1 VPELPEVETIRRDL
15 LPIVVG
21 CTITEA
27 WVSPNAQRLIQLL
40 PPDEFCRQIAG
51 RRIEDIER
59 RGKYL
64 LFRLDRGLLWGVHL
78 RMTGRLLHDAN
89 ACPETPYL
97 RATFRLASPER
108 PPQADSRRDGA
119 WLCFVDLRKFGTMW
133 LVDDESLV
141 TGRLGPEPLSEE
153 FTPAYLH
160 ALLKRRSGPVKGA
173 LLDQRAIAGI
183 GNIYADEALFR
194 AGINPTRA
202 ANSLSKHGAARLH
215 EGIREALELALGDR
229 GSSFRDYLDASGREG
244 GHHLKVRVF
253 RRTAEPCYVC
263 GTEIKRVKMAGRST
277 HFCPKCQR

>member
-1 VPELPEVETIRRDL
+1 MPELPEVETIRRDL

-27 WVSPNAQRLIQLL
+27 WVSPNAPRLVQLL

-51 RRIEDIER
+51 LRIEDIER

-64 LFRLDRGLLWGVHL
+64 LFRLDGGLLWGVHL
-78 RMTGRLLHDAN
+78 RMTGRLLHTAN
-89 ACPETPYL
+89 SCPETPYL
-97 RATFRLASPER
+97 RATFRLD
-108 PPQADSRRDGA
+108 DSA

-160 ALLKRRSGPVKGA
+160 ALLKRRSGPVKGV

-194 AGINPTRA
+194 AGINPKRA
-202 ANSLSKHGAARLH
+202 ANSLSKQRANHLH
-215 EGIREALELALGDR
+215 EGIRESLELALGDR

-263 GTEIKRVKMAGRST
+263 GTEIKRVKVAGRST
-277 HFCPKCQR
+277 HYCPKCQR